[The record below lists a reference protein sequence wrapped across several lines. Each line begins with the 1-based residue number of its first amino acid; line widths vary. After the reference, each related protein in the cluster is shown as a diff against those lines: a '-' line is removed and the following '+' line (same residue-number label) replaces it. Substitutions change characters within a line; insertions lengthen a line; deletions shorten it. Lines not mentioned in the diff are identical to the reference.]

1 MKEILLQLPRRV
13 VEKCCS
19 VGQKVKSRLC
29 LLFKIY
35 VSVKLDQRCA
45 LLSLSTSP
53 AGRHYLDLAL

>member
-1 MKEILLQLPRRV
+1 MLQLSRRV

-35 VSVKLDQRCA
+35 VSVKLDQRCD
-45 LLSLSTSP
+45 LISLSASS
-53 AGRHYLDLAL
+53 AVRHSLDVVL